1 MMGSAPCTTWFQ
13 VPPLWW
19 TPNSVTVGSVSRP
32 GTSAE
37 GSRQFQLTGNGSRNT
52 TSAQCG
58 CRPSAWHG
66 LSYRRRD
73 MARRYYENQQQC
85 PPMTKTMRESAH
97 LLAAHQTLSEVPEM
111 ASTRIRTALTFL
123 VDCVHTSAGIRN
135 GDLRPNAGKLSLTGR
150 ADASEMQR
158 RRAELALQAFASN
171 LPRAAQAIAISAA
184 HNALSEKFGK
194 LPDPNQPRLSELDAL
209 RWFVCL
215 VQCCY
220 AHDPLRPRWKIDAP

>member
-1 MMGSAPCTTWFQ
+1 MGSAPSTTWFQ
-13 VPPLWW
+13 VPPPWW
-19 TPNSVTVGSVSRP
+19 TPNSVTVGSVSRL

-37 GSRQFQLTGNGSRNT
+37 DSRQFQRTGKGSRNT
-52 TSAQCG
+52 TSAKCG
-58 CRPSAWHG
+58 CWRSAWHG
-66 LSYRRRD
+66 SSYRRRD
-73 MARRYYENQQQC
+73 NGAPLLGKPATMS
-85 PPMTKTMRESAH
+85 PMTKTMREPAH
-97 LLAAHQTLSEVPEM
+97 LLEAHKTLSEVPEI

-135 GDLRPNAGKLSLTGR
+135 GDLRPNAGKLSLTGH

-194 LPDPNQPRLSELDAL
+194 LPDPSQPTLSELDTL

-215 VQCCY
+215 VQCC
-220 AHDPLRPRWKIDAP
+220 